1 MKNLIFKPKK
11 RTLSKLKSL
20 TGFFFLGLLAFLI
33 KVPDP
38 ELQPELHQLLL
49 ESPLKQIR

>member
-11 RTLSKLKSL
+11 NPVKVKISDRVL
-20 TGFFFLGLLAFLI
+20 FLGLLAFLI